1 MLQWRLERVPIDP
14 KGRTEPGY
22 RQHMFVCG
30 HERTEGAKRPSCSRR
45 GSLSL
50 MQSIKR
56 AAKEAGLHNVR
67 VQKSGCLDL
76 CEFGTT
82 AVIYPEGIWYTLQGE
97 DAVAAM
103 VQHLQNGTGADHL
116 QMNMDD

>member
-1 MLQWRLERVPIDP
+1 MPNDP

-22 RQHMFVCG
+22 RKHLFVCG
-30 HERTEGAKRPSCSRR
+30 HERGEGAARPSCGKR
-45 GSLSL
+45 GSLAL

-56 AAKEAGLHNVR
+56 AAKEAGLTDVR
-67 VQKSGCLDL
+67 VQKSGCLDF

-82 AVIYPEGIWYTLQGE
+82 AVIYPEGVWYTLQGE

-103 VQHLQNGTGADHL
+103 VEHLQHGTGAEAHE
-116 QMNMDD
+116 MCMD